1 MPYVAPVTL
10 VGGQGGGPCSF
21 DGAQN
26 GAVLKKLDV
35 WAGPTQVR
43 CIKVQMSDGNERMFG
58 REGDNHYSFTFED
71 GEKFTSLT
79 LWPNNAGNRL
89 GGFKFTTSNNR
100 NFEAF
105 MTNGKPSVPAREVDV
120 GSGICF
126 GVQGRSGSEIDAFGH
141 MLMWGTTGTEWR
153 LWLRQVMYK
162 TQIFNNKNTIVKR
175 PRKTQT
181 LTPQMIGHA
190 KARTPSSYS
199 SSVCSQGSA
208 TSPGEELVDTGST
221 NLLNG
226 TPPATQIFES
236 IKALLNPADTGLT
249 LMRKNRMRTLE
260 TGYLSPEL

>member
-43 CIKVQMSDGNERMFG
+43 CIKVQMSDGNERIFG
-58 REGDNHYSFTFED
+58 RADDNHYSFTFED
-71 GEKFTSLT
+71 GEKFSSLT

-89 GGFKFTTSNNR
+89 GGIKFTTSNNR

-105 MTNGKPSVPAREVDV
+105 MTNGKPSVPAREADV

-126 GVQGRSGSEIDAFGH
+126 GVQGRSGYEIDAFGF
-141 MLMWGTTGTEWR
+141 MLCT
-153 LWLRQVMYK
+153 K

-190 KARTPSSYS
+190 KARTRSSYS
-199 SSVCSQGSA
+199 SSVGSPGSA
-208 TSPGEELVDTGST
+208 TSPMAMPMAST
-221 NLLNG
+221 
-226 TPPATQIFES
+226 S
-236 IKALLNPADTGLT
+236 
-249 LMRKNRMRTLE
+249 R
-260 TGYLSPEL
+260 S

>member
-1 MPYVAPVTL
+1 MPYVAPVEV

-89 GGFKFTTSNNR
+89 GGIKFTTSNNR
-100 NFEAF
+100 SFEAF
-105 MTNGKPSVPAREVDV
+105 MTNGKPSVPAREADV

-126 GVQGRSGSEIDAFGH
+126 GVQAGDKLAIPAHQANEASHFLLGGGNWEGTNGFHLVHLRHYFSKPNDKSQILPVLMSHTLFG
-141 MLMWGTTGTEWR
+141 LMVYPAAWMHCKTS
-153 LWLRQVMYK
+153 LRW
-162 TQIFNNKNTIVKR
+162 NT
-175 PRKTQT
+175 
-181 LTPQMIGHA
+181 
-190 KARTPSSYS
+190 
-199 SSVCSQGSA
+199 
-208 TSPGEELVDTGST
+208 
-221 NLLNG
+221 
-226 TPPATQIFES
+226 
-236 IKALLNPADTGLT
+236 
-249 LMRKNRMRTLE
+249 
-260 TGYLSPEL
+260 

>member
-58 REGDNHYSFTFED
+58 RAGDNHYSFMFED
-71 GEKFTSLT
+71 GEKFSSLT

-126 GVQGRSGSEIDAFGH
+126 GVQGRSGTEIDAFGFLH
-141 MLMWGTTGTEWR
+141 YFSKPNDKSQILHVLMSHTLFGLMVYPAAWMHCKTS
-153 LWLRQVMYK
+153 LRW
-162 TQIFNNKNTIVKR
+162 
-175 PRKTQT
+175 
-181 LTPQMIGHA
+181 
-190 KARTPSSYS
+190 
-199 SSVCSQGSA
+199 
-208 TSPGEELVDTGST
+208 DT
-221 NLLNG
+221 
-226 TPPATQIFES
+226 
-236 IKALLNPADTGLT
+236 
-249 LMRKNRMRTLE
+249 
-260 TGYLSPEL
+260 

>member
-71 GEKFTSLT
+71 GEKFTYLT

-126 GVQGRSGSEIDAFGH
+126 GVQGRSGYEIDAFGF
-141 MLMWGTTGTEWR
+141 MFFK
-153 LWLRQVMYK
+153 VSYK
-162 TQIFNNKNTIVKR
+162 LVAFAASWSYPPSPPII
-175 PRKTQT
+175 
-181 LTPQMIGHA
+181 TPYP
-190 KARTPSSYS
+190 PS
-199 SSVCSQGSA
+199 
-208 TSPGEELVDTGST
+208 L
-221 NLLNG
+221 
-226 TPPATQIFES
+226 
-236 IKALLNPADTGLT
+236 
-249 LMRKNRMRTLE
+249 
-260 TGYLSPEL
+260 